1 MIGKHA
7 SKSDSKKKGS
17 SEDEEYKAYT
27 AMVVECA
34 EEFIDLF
41 SDACNSSLKSEIA
54 TAIHHQRIHRDLQQV
69 DMQSHLH
76 MDSAH
81 RIFKR
86 CYGWRTWIHA
96 PEEGVRGMIRE
107 LITLYYAPLK
117 RVLDDVHGITC
128 KAAELAMEE
137 CELLKAPSNEGLK
150 QLMEEQAYESI
161 DDWKDRTWDQLSRN
175 LHAEVEFPDP
185 QRFRN
190 LREAI
195 DDLLEEESRKQTERL
210 INHYQNMIQ
219 ISMKNLK
226 LQHADIVA
234 MKRDSLSSH
243 AVNLEARSVAAEPL
257 ACAQFYMGWLEKK
270 NRFGRWQRRWV
281 VLSAEKKRLWY
292 FAHPEEQPARGAA
305 SLVGCS
311 VFPDVHEDGA
321 NELTFRVVFSG
332 ENSTRHTTND
342 NAFFH
347 GGKTKSGMVSLTLR
361 APTMS
366 SKSEWLDMIGK
377 AIVGESIKGNS
388 TTPSEGTAERKIS
401 TQIFEEDG
409 TEEDS
414 KEKKHEEENSQKKMK
429 KPVRTKTLKSHG
441 VTLEDEDD
449 DDEQRLEAE
458 KALFDEI
465 AQQTEAAAPSDEEAI
480 MLACVTTAVKKY
492 MVDCQSSIC
501 EQASK
506 IIADGMLPMLH
517 RDELHTYLLNVLIP
531 QEK

>member
-1 MIGKHA
+1 MQ
-7 SKSDSKKKGS
+7 
-17 SEDEEYKAYT
+17 
-27 AMVVECA
+27 VVECA

-69 DMQSHLH
+69 DMESHLH
-76 MDSAH
+76 VDSVH

-107 LITLYYAPLK
+107 LITLYYDPLK
-117 RVLDDVHGITC
+117 RVLDDVHGITR

-137 CELLKAPSNEGLK
+137 CELLKAPRNEGLK

-161 DDWKDRTWDQLSRN
+161 DEWKDKTWDQLSRN

-185 QRFRN
+185 QRFQS
-190 LREAI
+190 LRRAI
-195 DDLLEEESRKQTERL
+195 DTLLEEESRKQTERL

-219 ISMKNLK
+219 ISMKSLK

-234 MKRDSLSSH
+234 MKRESLSSH
-243 AVNLEARSVAAEPL
+243 TINLEARSVAAEPL

-311 VFPDVHEDGA
+311 VFPDLHEDGA
-321 NELTFRVVFSG
+321 NELTFRVSFA
-332 ENSTRHTTND
+332 EDTTTRPTTND
-342 NAFFH
+342 KAFFY
-347 GGKTKSGMVSLTLR
+347 GGKTKSDMSCLTLR

-377 AIVGESIKGNS
+377 AIVGESIKDS
-388 TTPSEGTAERKIS
+388 PLMASESNAERKIS
-401 TQIFEEDG
+401 TQIFEEDEPG
-409 TEEDS
+409 MEE
-414 KEKKHEEENSQKKMK
+414 KHEEEETKQKRTK

-441 VTLEDEDD
+441 VTIEDEEEDD
-449 DDEQRLEAE
+449 TQRLEAE
-458 KALFDEI
+458 KALFNEI
-465 AQQTEAAAPSDEEAI
+465 AQQTETAAPSDEETI
-480 MLACVTTAVKKY
+480 MLACVTKAVQEY
-492 MVDCQSSIC
+492 MVGCQSSIC

-531 QEK
+531 QK